1 MLDKIINLL
10 SNRFHKSRRKLMR
23 NWKPK
28 LITLGIAILLWIV
41 MEYRA
46 REANSEWNEEDI
58 RIVVPE

>member
-1 MLDKIINLL
+1 
-10 SNRFHKSRRKLMR
+10 MR

-41 MEYRA
+41 MEYRT